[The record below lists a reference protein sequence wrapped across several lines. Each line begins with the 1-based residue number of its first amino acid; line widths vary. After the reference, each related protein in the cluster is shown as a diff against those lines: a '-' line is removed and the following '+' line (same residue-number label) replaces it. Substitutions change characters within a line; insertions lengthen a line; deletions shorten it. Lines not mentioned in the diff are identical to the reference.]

1 MAVGEANFGGLIL
14 NYDEWTTTRY
24 DVQRDYSEV
33 TARVVLRVLWLV
45 VATGRNEKKAEA
57 AASSSENWVTKNVMQ
72 QQCVRIIRSAG
83 G

>member
-45 VATGRNEKKAEA
+45 VAIGHSKKA
-57 AASSSENWVTKNVMQ
+57 KFQ
-72 QQCVRIIRSAG
+72 QQQYNVQSNWG
-83 G
+83 HVYMEWMK